1 MFLLAKSSVFSLDNQ
16 IEVNNLH
23 FIFLNFGKKYELRNK
38 HR

>member
-1 MFLLAKSSVFSLDNQ
+1 MFLFAKSSAFSLVNQ

-23 FIFLNFGKKYELRNK
+23 FIFLNFGKKYELRYK